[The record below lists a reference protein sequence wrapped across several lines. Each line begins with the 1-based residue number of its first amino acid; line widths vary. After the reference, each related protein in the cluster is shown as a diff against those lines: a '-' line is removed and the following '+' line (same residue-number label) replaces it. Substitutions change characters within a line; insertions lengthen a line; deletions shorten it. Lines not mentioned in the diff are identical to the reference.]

1 MGAKRVGKYIVY
13 INRLIGSLIGELE
26 SLGNKLHAMGLSN
39 RAKRWI
45 SYILLW
51 FVVEFLSSHNAS

>member
-1 MGAKRVGKYIVY
+1 MGAKRVGKYIIY
-13 INRLIGSLIGELE
+13 INTLVGSLIGELE
-26 SLGNKLHAMGLSN
+26 SLVNKLHAMGLSN

-51 FVVEFLSSHNAS
+51 FVVEFLSSHNVS